1 MSAAS
6 ARRSAPR
13 AAWDL
18 VKGLAALAA
27 IAVLLGGVPVLGLP
41 RLGRPLPHGLPT
53 AAGMADALLHRG
65 LSMPVVLRAA
75 AAVLWVAWAVLAA
88 CVLVEAL
95 AWARR
100 REARPVRGLGGFQR
114 LAANLVATAVLVLP
128 SLPHLAVPPASAA
141 SLVVARRPAVTVMYQ
156 AAAAPGASANPTAA
170 GDATAPAVGA
180 TKSYVVQRYDCL
192 WSIAERHLGDPLRW
206 REIEA
211 LTAPVAQPDGRR
223 LGDPNLI
230 YPGWTVVLPADAV
243 GVDAVATTP
252 PAPAILSPAPA
263 GVSSPARGAPTAT
276 TVAPETESPA
286 TSVAAP
292 SSSLSTPAAGP
303 ATSAPATTS
312 TPATTS
318 APGTMAQAATAPAG
332 TDRVPTTAAAPT
344 TAGTA
349 STSPTSTSAPATP
362 AHQGPPARAAS
373 HGASHGVSPVPA
385 IVGVSSV
392 LGGIFVWRM
401 RGEGMAA
408 QRRRRRGHDL
418 VQPDPATEP
427 IERRVRAIAAV
438 DTVHWVDAT
447 LRYAS
452 AALAEAGGG
461 GVEGILCVR
470 PGQLGMEL
478 VVDPPAPPVGRFD
491 SLDDGRTWILDP
503 DLELPELQDLAWGQ
517 VLVPA
522 LCSVGTTPDG
532 PVLVDLEQAGVL
544 AVEGDPARV
553 EGFLAGAALE
563 MASAPWATETA
574 VYLLGGDERLAGRE
588 LVEAVTDEAAFLAGM
603 GELTS
608 LVADEDLAG
617 AGSTMAARV
626 APGNAEGWFPTVVVA
641 HPCTSAAT
649 LAELVRQARPRR
661 SGLAVV
667 AAGPLPGATW
677 RLVLGA
683 DGQAVLEP
691 LGLELDARVDAEV
704 VSALAGRIG
713 ARSEHT
719 DIAPVVDL
727 VPEAPTPAVGTVDDE
742 EPVEAEVR
750 FLGPVEVTW
759 GAHVDP
765 ATGPE
770 RPQLLSAVV
779 AYLAAY
785 GENYPVPKDRLQEA
799 LWPLGDDETDV
810 ASGSVKAGTMRATMS
825 RVRAALGKDSLGR
838 NHLPAARNG
847 AFALGPRYRSDW
859 SRFQALVAAAHA
871 APSAEAIE
879 LLREALA
886 KVRGAPFENHPPK
899 YFGWA
904 DDSTLVSDIETAVA
918 AAAEDLGERAL
929 QAGKPELAA
938 WAARQGLRVVPVR
951 EDLHR
956 VRMQAAFDAGDPD
969 GIDQAHTEAAR
980 AIRAHIDQAEPLQDE
995 TERLYQRLK
1004 RTCRTDNITKGRD
1017 ARVTTG

>member
-1 MSAAS
+1 MRAAT
-6 ARRSAPR
+6 ARRSRAR

-18 VKGLAALAA
+18 VRGLAALAT
-27 IAVLLGGVPVLGLP
+27 IAVLVVGVPVLGLP
-41 RLGRPLPHGLPT
+41 RLGWPLPHGVPT
-53 AAGMADALLHRG
+53 AAGAADALLHRG
-65 LSMPVVLRAA
+65 LGMAVVLRAA

-88 CVLVEAL
+88 CVLVEAF

-114 LAANLVATAVLVLP
+114 LAANLVATAVLILP
-128 SLPHLAVPPASAA
+128 SLPHLAVAPASAA
-141 SLVVARRPAVTVMYQ
+141 TLAVARRPAVTVMYQ
-156 AAAAPGASANPTAA
+156 AATGPSQSAGSATVVDASTPNVT
-170 GDATAPAVGA
+170 T
-180 TKSYVVQRYDCL
+180 TKTYVVQRYDCL

-206 REIEA
+206 PEIEA
-211 LTAPVAQPDGRR
+211 LTAPVTQPDGRR

-230 YPGWTVVLPADAV
+230 YPGWTVVLPPDAV
-243 GVDAVATTP
+243 GLDDIATTP
-252 PAPAILSPAPA
+252 P
-263 GVSSPARGAPTAT
+263 VSI
-276 TVAPETESPA
+276 
-286 TSVAAP
+286 
-292 SSSLSTPAAGP
+292 PAAGP
-303 ATSAPATTS
+303 VTSSPSASSPATTSAPATTVPAAAPAAPGAAPAAPAAGGATES
-312 TPATTS
+312 VPATATS
-318 APGTMAQAATAPAG
+318 PATAVTAPAVSG
-332 TDRVPTTAAAPT
+332 PTAAAP
-344 TAGTA
+344 A
-349 STSPTSTSAPATP
+349 APLHRAQP
-362 AHQGPPARAAS
+362 RVGAAS
-373 HGASHGVSPVPA
+373 HSVSPVTA
-385 IVGVSSV
+385 AVGVSSL

-401 RGEGMAA
+401 RREGMAA
-408 QRRRRRGHDL
+408 QRRRRRGRNL

-491 SLDDGRTWILDP
+491 SADDGRTWTLDP
-503 DLELPELQDLAWGQ
+503 ELELAELQDLAWGQ

-532 PVLVDLEQAGVL
+532 PVLVDLEQAGIL
-544 AVEGDPARV
+544 AVEGDAARV

-563 MASAPWATETA
+563 LASAPWATETA

-588 LVEAVTDEAAFLAGM
+588 LVHAVADEAGFLAGV

-608 LVADEDLAG
+608 LVDDEDLAD
-617 AGSTMAARV
+617 AVSTMAARV

-641 HPCTSAAT
+641 HPGTGAAT
-649 LAELVRQARPRR
+649 VAELVRQARPRR

-704 VSALAGRIG
+704 VFALAGRIG

-727 VPEAPTPAVGTVDDE
+727 VPEAPPAATGFVDDE

-765 ATGPE
+765 VAGPE
-770 RPQLLSAVV
+770 RAGLLSAVV

-785 GENYPVPKDRLQEA
+785 GEDHPVPKDRLQEA
-799 LWPLGDDETDV
+799 LWPLGDDESDV

-847 AFALGPRYRSDW
+847 GFALGPRYRSDW
-859 SRFQALVAAAHA
+859 SRFQAKVAAAHS

-886 KVRGAPFENHPPK
+886 LVRGAPFADHPAK
-899 YFGWA
+899 YFTWSE
-904 DDSTLVSDIETAVA
+904 DSTLVSDIERAVA

-929 QAGKPELAA
+929 QAAMPEVAA
-938 WAARQGLRVVPVR
+938 WAAAQGLRVVPVR
-951 EDLHR
+951 EELWR
-956 VRMQAAFDAGDPD
+956 VGFQAAHDAGNADAL
-969 GIDQAHTEAAR
+969 DQAHTEAAR
-980 AIRAHIDQAEPLQDE
+980 AIRTHIDPAEPLQDE

-1004 RTCRTDNITKGRD
+1004 RTMATRRRD
-1017 ARVTTG
+1017 ARATTG